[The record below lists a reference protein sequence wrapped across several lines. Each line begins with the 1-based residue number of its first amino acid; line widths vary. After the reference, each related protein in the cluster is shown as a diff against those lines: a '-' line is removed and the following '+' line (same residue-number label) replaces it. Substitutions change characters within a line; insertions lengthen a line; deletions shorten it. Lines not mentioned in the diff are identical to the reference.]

1 MVQSKNNRTM
11 KIRKP
16 TEMAKKANE
25 TKDQGLW
32 DETVLGQ
39 RRKRGRRFSWNP
51 PKKDSDSESVNIRPA
66 SPDKETRKDEKVT
79 VKTKTR
85 ILKKLRSKVGITDK
99 VIVNLSLVTFCPI
112 GLIRNNRGSLSKLH

>member
-51 PKKDSDSESVNIRPA
+51 PKKDSDSESVNIQPALIKRP
-66 SPDKETRKDEKVT
+66 ERM
-79 VKTKTR
+79 
-85 ILKKLRSKVGITDK
+85 KKSRSK
-99 VIVNLSLVTFCPI
+99 L
-112 GLIRNNRGSLSKLH
+112 KLDF

>member
-25 TKDQGLW
+25 TKEQGLW
-32 DETVLGQ
+32 DEAVLRQ
-39 RRKRGRRFSWNP
+39 RRTRGRRFSWNP

-85 ILKKLRSKVGITDK
+85 ILKKLRSKVGIRDK
-99 VIVNLSLVTFCPI
+99 VTVNRSLVTFCPI
-112 GLIRNNRGSLSKLH
+112 D

>member
-66 SPDKETRKDEKVT
+66 SPDKSEK
-79 VKTKTR
+79 
-85 ILKKLRSKVGITDK
+85 
-99 VIVNLSLVTFCPI
+99 N
-112 GLIRNNRGSLSKLH
+112 